1 MSQPRRSPRLAG
13 LAAQRNARDVTI
25 SLDDDDTDSIQS
37 TAHCEAC
44 HEEAPRSS
52 LVRIP
57 CCDYLA
63 HPTCV
68 DAMCPF
74 CEIDLRDTLV
84 HTGEL
89 RCPECGDH
97 VHPDATGDLHSACSL
112 VAPSFHTTWNVSP
125 AFQWRTMVQ
134 FSAHVARQ
142 VAVTMLTLV
151 GSNVCVASMVWIGPR
166 RRMNDCVLC
175 ADLGR

>member
-68 DAMCPF
+68 DDGIDAMCPF

-97 VHPDATGDLHSACSL
+97 VTGGSALCMFSCCPQFPHHVECFARIAVEDNGAIFCPRCPTGRRDHVDAGWFQRLCCINGVDW
-112 VAPSFHTTWNVSP
+112 PSPQNE
-125 AFQWRTMVQ
+125 
-134 FSAHVARQ
+134 
-142 VAVTMLTLV
+142 
-151 GSNVCVASMVWIGPR
+151 
-166 RRMNDCVLC
+166 
-175 ADLGR
+175 